1 MLVDMSQVVNAFKI
15 PLKGVFHVGAHYGQE
30 IEVYEKLGLKDVV
43 MFEPSKPNFEILK
56 DRVGSKATLVNLGLG
71 SKHEFLDLNIEENNQ
86 GMSNSVLTPKLH
98 KEQYPHIKFNSTE
111 KIEVTTLDKWVSD
124 APASKT
130 HNILVMDVQG
140 YEFEVLLGS
149 VETLQN
155 IDMIITEVNRAELY
169 TDCAYVTEIDVF
181 LRHYGFRR
189 VLTNWE
195 GRTWGDAIYVREILI
210 TSAGYTSQKILLA
223 DTRFS
228 HSKNVLGFD
237 SASLLPASRF
247 DWCRDLTL
255 LEQNS
260 TLVVTDDMIK
270 NFSNVS
276 CSKIAWLIEPASI
289 DRQPYLDAFENQDS
303 YKAILTHDKEFVKA
317 VKNGVYYPCGGSWI
331 SPNDWKMFDKNK
343 LVSIIASNKRI
354 TRGHQLRHEA
364 AELISKEDRFGSA
377 FKKIDNKIEAL
388 KNYKFSISIENELIA
403 GFFTEKI
410 IDCLLTGTVPIY
422 WGCPGIEEIF
432 DMNGIIKFESIEEL
446 KTILSDEKYLN
457 NFYEDRIDV
466 IKSNSKKARRY
477 TSVDE
482 NFFNAIIGV
491 S

>member
-1 MLVDMSQVVNAFKI
+1 MLVDMSQVVDAFKI

-30 IEVYEKLGLKDVV
+30 VDVYEKLGINDII
-43 MFEPSKPNFEILK
+43 MFEPSKKNFDVLK
-56 DRVGSKATLVNLGLG
+56 TRVGSKATLVNLGLG
-71 SKHEFLDLNIEENNQ
+71 SKHEFVDLNVEENNQ
-86 GMSNSVLTPKLH
+86 GMSNSILTPKLH
-98 KEQYPHIKFNSTE
+98 KEQYPHIRFTSSE
-111 KIEVTTLDKWVSD
+111 KIEVTTLDEWVSED
-124 APASKT
+124 LG
-130 HNILVMDVQG
+130 HNVLVMDVQG
-140 YEFEVLLGS
+140 YEFEVLLGATK
-149 VETLQN
+149 TLQN
-155 IDMIITEVNRAELY
+155 IDLIITEVNRAELY
-169 TDCAYVTEIDVF
+169 ENCSFITEMDVF
-181 LRHYGFRR
+181 LRFYGFRR
-189 VLTNWE
+189 VVTNWE
-195 GRTWGDAIYVREILI
+195 GRTWGDAIYVRESFV
-210 TSAGYTSQKILLA
+210 TGAGYTSQKILIA

-228 HSKNVLGFD
+228 HSKAVLGFD
-237 SASLLPASRF
+237 SASLLPTSRF
-247 DWCRDLTL
+247 DWCRDLTML
-255 LEQNS
+255 NQNS

-270 NFSNVS
+270 NFSNIS
-276 CSKIAWLIEPASI
+276 CSKIAWLIEPAAI
-289 DRQPYLDAFENQDS
+289 DRQPYIDAFENQDTYS
-303 YKAILTHDKEFVKA
+303 AILSHDKEFVKA

-331 SPNDWKMFDKNK
+331 SPNDWKMFDKNN
-343 LVSIIASNKRI
+343 LVSIIVSNKKT
-354 TRGHQLRHEA
+354 TRGQQLRHEA

-410 IDCLLTGTVPIY
+410 IDCFLTGTVPIY

-457 NFYEDRIDV
+457 NFYEDRIDA

-477 TSVDE
+477 ASVDE